1 MPGPA
6 PKRDAERA
14 RSNEPASG
22 AARHGEARPV
32 SIPRADRKNW
42 HPRAIELYDSLKTSG
57 QKDFYQDSDWA
68 YIKVVCDYLTNCY
81 NRGFKAMDMANI
93 NAMLGRVGVTEGDRR
108 QILRVE
114 LDQPEVVEKSE
125 AEKAEEQYRNVLMMP
140 QRGRS
145 A

>member
-32 SIPRADRKNW
+32 TIPRADRKNW
-42 HPRAIELYDSLKTSG
+42 HPRAIELYDSLKSSG
-57 QKDFYQDSDWA
+57 QSDFYQDSDWA
-68 YIKVVCDYLTNCY
+68 MARVICDYLTNCY
-81 NRGFKAMDMANI
+81 TRGFKAMDMANI
-93 NAMLGRVGVTEGDRR
+93 HTMLGRLGVTEGDRR

-114 LDQPEVVEKSE
+114 LDQPEVVEKSA
-125 AEKAEEQYRNVLMMP
+125 AEQAVDAYKNVLMMP
-140 QRGRS
+140 QRGQS